1 MFRSQIF
8 LPILALVAL
17 VGATAALAW
26 RHQDERSYEA
36 TLERIVQEVEQS
48 RANAGDMA
56 Y

>member
-1 MFRSQIF
+1 MFRLTIL
-8 LPILALVAL
+8 LPIITLVAM

-48 RANAGDMA
+48 RASAGDVA